1 MLATVKAFGWSNVAV
16 VYTTDDYGTG
26 GFRDIRQGAPNAD
39 ICISTVV
46 SFGRT
51 EDNGTFQPRH
61 LKPLY
66 RLSRPNICADGYLI
80 IDDRIFMIR
89 LSYID

>member
-51 EDNGTFQPRH
+51 EDNGTFQPQTSN
-61 LKPLY
+61 LY
-66 RLSRPNICADGYLI
+66 AVYLGLI
-80 IDDRIFMIR
+80 SVRMIT
-89 LSYID
+89 LLLMIEYL